1 MILEVRDVVRRFGG
15 VRAVD
20 GASLDVE
27 EGSITALIGPNGA
40 GKSTLFNVVSGFLRA
55 EHGTVTFEGKRIDRS
70 PAYRIARGG
79 LVRTFQMPRTLARL
93 SVLDNMLLAAPR
105 PERARELL
113 ALVRLESH
121 ADDYAGV
128 LSGGQRKLLDFAR
141 VLMAEPRLVLLDEPM
156 AGVNPALGRR
166 ARAAAAT
173 RRWHDL
179 PVRRARHGRRDGGE
193 RPRRRDERGSR
204 DRKRDAGGD
213 PRGRARRRRVPR
225 NLGAGMSLEV
235 EDLEAG
241 YGEALVLRGVSLRAA
256 PGELVAIIGPNGA
269 GKSTLL
275 KVVYGLL
282 GARRGAVRYEG
293 EEVTGT
299 RPEQLTRLGLNYVPQ
314 LGNVFPSLSIA
325 ENLLIGASSL
335 PRPARRSAVDEL
347 YERFPALAERRR
359 QRAGTLSG
367 GQRKLLAVARAL
379 ATRPR
384 TLLLDE
390 PSAGLSPQAVQ
401 LVFDKLQEVNAAGI
415 AIVMVEQN
423 ARRALAL
430 ADRGYVLDMG
440 RNAYEGEGRALLNDP
455 KVAELYLGRR

>member
-1 MILEVRDVVRRFGG
+1 
-15 VRAVD
+15 
-20 GASLDVE
+20 
-27 EGSITALIGPNGA
+27 
-40 GKSTLFNVVSGFLRA
+40 
-55 EHGTVTFEGKRIDRS
+55 
-70 PAYRIARGG
+70 
-79 LVRTFQMPRTLARL
+79 
-93 SVLDNMLLAAPR
+93 
-105 PERARELL
+105 
-113 ALVRLESH
+113 
-121 ADDYAGV
+121 
-128 LSGGQRKLLDFAR
+128 
-141 VLMAEPRLVLLDEPM
+141 
-156 AGVNPALGRR
+156 
-166 ARAAAAT
+166 
-173 RRWHDL
+173 
-179 PVRRARHGRRDGGE
+179 
-193 RPRRRDERGSR
+193 
-204 DRKRDAGGD
+204 
-213 PRGRARRRRVPR
+213 
-225 NLGAGMSLEV
+225 MSLEV

-241 YGEALVLRGVSLRAA
+241 YGEALVLRGVSLRAT